1 MAIGPRGRQDELPD
15 HEELMLDYAVRL
27 RRHTVDRRAVHIHL
41 SRLSPN
47 YRRSTHIRIAANS
60 FNNLVQD
67 HEGQCF
73 RLINGDLIVIVKDAT
88 VAQIDEVVLRLRYL
102 FSDDPLIAEDS
113 HDDPQHF
120 CTWFDLEEDY
130 EQFLSLI
137 RRLHGRYETVKAAR
151 LTGDT
156 APVDEHEAEGPKQP
170 LDAARLGRL
179 EEVLQTSDVTS
190 LLRRQTV
197 CAIVPGSAPSPVFN
211 EIFISIADLSRRVMP
226 EVDITANRW
235 LFQHLTELLDLR
247 MLRALPDTERAVAL
261 PSSINM
267 NVSTILSDEFMAFDR
282 QFKIMTSKT
291 MIIELQPIDIFADIG
306 AYIFARDYLH
316 DRGYRICLDA
326 LSHLTMPMLR
336 RDELKFDLHK
346 VFWNREL
353 LDEVRG
359 ERREALQKAISKSGP
374 ARVILCRCEDYRA
387 LEFGQELGIT
397 MFQGRYVERALSAAG
412 SN

>member
-1 MAIGPRGRQDELPD
+1 MAIGARGRQDDLPD

-27 RRHTVDRRAVHIHL
+27 RRHTVGRRAVHIHL

-73 RLINGDLIVIVKDAT
+73 RLINGDLVVIVKDAT
-88 VAQIDEVVLRLRYL
+88 VAKIDEIVLRLRYL

-113 HDDPQHF
+113 HDDPKQF
-120 CTWFDLEEDY
+120 CTWFNLEDDY
-130 EQFLSLI
+130 DEFLSLI
-137 RRLHGRYETVKAAR
+137 RTLHGRYDTVRAAR
-151 LTGDT
+151 LSGDT
-156 APVDEHEAEGPKQP
+156 GQVGEEDAEGPKEP
-170 LDAARLGRL
+170 LYAARLGQL
-179 EEVLQTSDVTS
+179 EDVLQTSDVTS

-197 CAIVPGSAPSPVFN
+197 CAMVPGSAPSPVFN

-226 EVDITANRW
+226 EVDISANRW
-235 LFQHLTELLDLR
+235 LFQHLTEVLDKR
-247 MLRALPDTERAVAL
+247 MLRALPDAERAVSL

-282 QFKIMTSKT
+282 QYKIMTSKT

-316 DRGYRICLDA
+316 DRGYRICLDGLNH
-326 LSHLTMPMLR
+326 LSMPILR
-336 RDELKFDLHK
+336 RDELKFDLQK
-346 VFWNREL
+346 VFWSTEL

-359 ERREALQKAISKSGP
+359 ERREALQKAITLSGP
-374 ARVILCRCEDYRA
+374 ARVVLCRCEDHRA
-387 LEFGQELGIT
+387 LAFGQELGIT
-397 MFQGRYVERALSAAG
+397 MFQGRYVERALSAASG
-412 SN
+412 N